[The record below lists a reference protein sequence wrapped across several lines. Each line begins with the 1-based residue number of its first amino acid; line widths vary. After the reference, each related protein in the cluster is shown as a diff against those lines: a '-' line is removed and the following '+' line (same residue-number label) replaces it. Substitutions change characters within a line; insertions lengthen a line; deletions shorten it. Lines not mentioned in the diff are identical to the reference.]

1 MRKIEETWVKTNKGQ
16 KINTREELEVIA
28 ALCGT
33 LFYLEIYDFQRGE
46 RHKEYF
52 IKRYLSLRNNMS
64 QLQIAQKYGICRDT
78 VSSYCIMYIEIFD
91 QCLGYAEKIFI
102 GKDDEQYVKIFKEVL
117 KFVI

>member
-1 MRKIEETWVKTNKGQ
+1 
-16 KINTREELEVIA
+16 
-28 ALCGT
+28 
-33 LFYLEIYDFQRGE
+33 
-46 RHKEYF
+46 
-52 IKRYLSLRNNMS
+52 MS

-91 QCLGYAEKIFI
+91 QCLGYEKKIFI

>member
-1 MRKIEETWVKTNKGQ
+1 MRKLERAWRTTDKGQ
-16 KINTREELEVIA
+16 KINTKEELEVIA

-78 VSSYCIMYIEIFD
+78 VSTYCIMYIEIFD
-91 QCLGYAEKIFI
+91 QCLGYAEKIFAC
-102 GKDDEQYVKIFKEVL
+102 KDDGQYFNIFKEFM
-117 KFVI
+117 KSMI